1 MIQVKSNLYIP
12 ANSLAEACA
21 SCKGIDLRNAVVRC
35 PWSLASYFHS
45 KQTSI
50 DDRVRRHLLAHMQ
63 VISKRLD
70 LPIRNE
76 LECRRI
82 QSRQAASRVWKTL
95 SVLIEGLTRMDTT
108 SKWQKHVARLA
119 RKKLHAQI
127 EALPVTVLFAA
138 WFETNIALSLIAKSQ
153 TKFWLATD
161 QQLAEVYTLAIS
173 EQAIR
178 NLTFRQK
185 VARIAKFL
193 KRLMQGLK
201 PSRQFA
207 VWKLVGAP
215 NPEYRNLYLDA
226 VLDAPPLA
234 ELEDVDNWTP
244 EELKSEMECRV
255 TLHDLMRSL
264 QDINEDKT
272 TE

>member
-1 MIQVKSNLYIP
+1 
-12 ANSLAEACA
+12 
-21 SCKGIDLRNAVVRC
+21 
-35 PWSLASYFHS
+35 
-45 KQTSI
+45 
-50 DDRVRRHLLAHMQ
+50 
-63 VISKRLD
+63 
-70 LPIRNE
+70 
-76 LECRRI
+76 
-82 QSRQAASRVWKTL
+82 
-95 SVLIEGLTRMDTT
+95 
-108 SKWQKHVARLA
+108 
-119 RKKLHAQI
+119 
-127 EALPVTVLFAA
+127 
-138 WFETNIALSLIAKSQ
+138 
-153 TKFWLATD
+153 
-161 QQLAEVYTLAIS
+161 
-173 EQAIR
+173 
-178 NLTFRQK
+178 
-185 VARIAKFL
+185 
-193 KRLMQGLK
+193 LK